1 MNSTPPEVN
10 DSSVS
15 ANRYLV
21 LVGGLLVFIVALL
34 AVLWVQERSRRIA
47 AEVEIKRLQQQA
59 ARQDAFQTLMHNK
72 LGGLRID
79 PVRREGLPPEKSN
92 FNGKPATAPATKPG
106 AIP

>member
-1 MNSTPPEVN
+1 MELKTIDDTDARRKWV
-10 DSSVS
+10 VW
-15 ANRYLV
+15 LV
-21 LVGGLLVFIVALL
+21 VGALMVGAIVALL

-59 ARQDAFQTLMHNK
+59 ARKDAFQTLMHNK